1 MLKYSDD
8 GSNRCFIP
16 SYSNTVSSC
25 SPRKAPPPP
34 NTQLAVSESLC
45 SAHKIHSSQLNT
57 PKTSTMKLSLF
68 LFLQTFIA
76 IKAQYDD
83 RTFYWYGD
91 DATEYGDDPFEDAIS
106 ACGDHAAAVASCY
119 GDDEDALMNCQGC
132 FEAGFN
138 IFTPR
143 SDDIPMC
150 DVIPAGAA
158 NIVQA
163 CSDVEMC
170 NGDCSDDM
178 LGFVVC
184 VVEQDLWWQRV
195 C

>member
-1 MLKYSDD
+1 
-8 GSNRCFIP
+8 
-16 SYSNTVSSC
+16 
-25 SPRKAPPPP
+25 
-34 NTQLAVSESLC
+34 
-45 SAHKIHSSQLNT
+45 
-57 PKTSTMKLSLF
+57 MKLSLF
-68 LFLQTFIA
+68 LFLQTIIP
-76 IKAQYDD
+76 IKAQDD
-83 RTFYWYGD
+83 ADTSYTYGD
-91 DATEYGDDPFEDAIS
+91 DTTIS

-163 CSDVEMC
+163 CTYAEMC

-184 VVEQDLWWQRV
+184 VVEQICGGDEYADYDITMIA
-195 C
+195 